1 MGIFK
6 SIKNAFGGELN
17 DMYIEFFTCGD
28 FEQGTLLVTRGVRKN
43 TTGNN
48 KGNRNIISKGSQMV
62 VPDETAL
69 ILTDGGEVM
78 ECVETPGLFT
88 WNGSSSATILSG
100 DKVSDVA
107 KDAGQRMKLAG
118 ETAKEQRVYYVKMQ
132 EIRNSA
138 FLILCSKLPYKDPEY
153 RNIFITL
160 SIKFSFR
167 VYDPIKFFREMC
179 GNIWNSLHYARVIT
193 EQTNTEIE
201 DIASEVING
210 YGLRN
215 IPYSHLMSYKDE
227 FDTEIRD
234 KINSTW
240 REARGIELVKF
251 TTSVIVH
258 DGSRKLIEKVDQ
270 SKIFA
275 ADPGSLGAQ
284 TVIGTTNAMNKAAA
298 NPNGAING
306 VVGVAEMSAAV
317 NTASVFSTASQSDAT
332 SSASPV
338 PGVHKCPF
346 CCYEPEGGIFLTK
359 NCDCCGSLLG

>member
-1 MGIFK
+1 MGIFR
-6 SIKNAFGGELN
+6 SIKNAFGGELS

-48 KGNRNIISKGSQMV
+48 KGNRDIISKGSQMV

-107 KDAGQRMKLAG
+107 KDAGQRVKYAG
-118 ETAKEQRVYYVKMQ
+118 TAAKEQRVYYINKQ
-132 EIRNSA
+132 EIRNSG
-138 FLILCSKLPYKDPEY
+138 FIVLCEIPYKDPEY
-153 RNIFITL
+153 RNIYVKMN
-160 SIKFSFR
+160 IKFSFR
-167 VYDPIKFFREMC
+167 VCDPVKFFRKMC
-179 GNIWNSLHYARVIT
+179 GNIWNSLHYANVIS

-201 DIASEVING
+201 DIASEIING

-227 FDTEIRD
+227 FDTEILNR
-234 KINSTW
+234 INTVW
-240 REARGIELVKF
+240 REIRGIELVKL
-251 TTSVIVH
+251 TTNVRIH
-258 DGSRKLIEKVDQ
+258 DSSRKLIENVDQ

-275 ADPGSLGAQ
+275 ADPNSLGAHA
-284 TVIGTTNAMNKAAA
+284 VISTTNAMNTAAG
-298 NPNGAING
+298 NPA
-306 VVGVAEMSAAV
+306 GVATGVAGMGMVSSANAVASTVASTATVSSAA
-317 NTASVFSTASQSDAT
+317 
-332 SSASPV
+332 SSSPV

-346 CCYEPEGGIFLTK
+346 CCYEPEGGVFLTK
-359 NCDCCGSLLG
+359 NCDCCGSLLE